1 MGEEKDLSALQDRI
15 KALEEENARLK
26 KRQQPSLSTRVV
38 PMEPVDYDDLKRNN
52 RILQSKLKKYR
63 QILSLGGISELPLF
77 IDQYLEASDRKLK
90 QISAEVRMMDF
101 DTAELPKI
109 LKLIDHLDYAK
120 QELSSF
126 ITMYQEGKWISDP
139 LMHKV
144 QLDIECIQGMLGRKS
159 SLYAIPEDRL
169 SDFDSTLVNIIE
181 VLSGFMQ
188 KEKS

>member
-1 MGEEKDLSALQDRI
+1 
-15 KALEEENARLK
+15 
-26 KRQQPSLSTRVV
+26 
-38 PMEPVDYDDLKRNN
+38 
-52 RILQSKLKKYR
+52 
-63 QILSLGGISELPLF
+63 
-77 IDQYLEASDRKLK
+77 
-90 QISAEVRMMDF
+90 MMDF

-169 SDFDSTLVNIIE
+169 SDFDGTLVNIIE

>member
-63 QILSLGGISELPLF
+63 QILSLGGISELPLL

-90 QISAEVRMMDF
+90 QISAETMPSRSC
-101 DTAELPKI
+101 LPSSPCTRRENGYPTRSCTKSNSI
-109 LKLIDHLDYAK
+109 SSASRGCSAGRAVCMRFQKTDSPTLIAR
-120 QELSSF
+120 SS
-126 ITMYQEGKWISDP
+126 TSS
-139 LMHKV
+139 
-144 QLDIECIQGMLGRKS
+144 KS
-159 SLYAIPEDRL
+159 
-169 SDFDSTLVNIIE
+169 
-181 VLSGFMQ
+181 
-188 KEKS
+188 